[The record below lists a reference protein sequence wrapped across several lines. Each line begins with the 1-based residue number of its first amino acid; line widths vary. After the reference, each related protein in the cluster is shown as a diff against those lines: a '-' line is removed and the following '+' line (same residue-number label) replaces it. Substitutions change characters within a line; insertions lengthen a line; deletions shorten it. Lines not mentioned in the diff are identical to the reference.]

1 MTTLSQKYAN
11 KDTRDGIAVNKSY
24 LAPFHQF
31 FLEPGYNI
39 READE
44 QHVEYFAQCWAENAP
59 LPPLTVIVK
68 DNGLLIVDGQH
79 RYLGAQRAIERGHD
93 IARIECKDFTG
104 TEAHRVAF
112 MVSSSQGK
120 ALDAF
125 ERANAYRRLKGFGW
139 TNEEIAK
146 KVGRSVSDV
155 QMHLSL
161 QDVPEAIKQRVTG
174 GQLSYAS
181 AVAVTREH
189 GDKAVEVVEQ
199 AHKEAKA
206 AGKDKITAKQLN
218 KKPKKETDVPRIMQL
233 LQGATQA
240 AFGKNDYL
248 CLQPGVIDE
257 LMELINER

>member
-1 MTTLSQKYAN
+1 MKTLSQKYAN
-11 KDTRDGIAVNKSY
+11 KTTRDGIAVNKTY
-24 LAPFHQF
+24 LVPFDQLY
-31 FLEPGYNI
+31 LEPGYNV
-39 READE
+39 RNADE
-44 QHVEYFAQCWAENAP
+44 QHVAYFAQCWAEGSPIPA
-59 LPPLTVIVK
+59 LTVVVTEK
-68 DNGLLIVDGQH
+68 GQMIVDGQH
-79 RYLGAQRAIERGHD
+79 RYLGAKLAREQGFE

-104 TEAHRVAF
+104 SEADRVAF

-120 ALDAF
+120 ALDPF
-125 ERANAYRRLKGFGW
+125 ERANAYRRLKAFGW
-139 TNEEIAK
+139 TNDEIAK

-189 GDKAVEVVEQ
+189 GDKAAEVVEQ
-199 AHKEAKA
+199 AHEEAKA

-218 KKPKKETDVPRIMQL
+218 KKPKKATDVPRIMEL
-233 LQGATQA
+233 LKGATQA
-240 AFGKNDYL
+240 AFGNNDYL

-257 LMELINER
+257 LMELINGR

>member
-44 QHVEYFAQCWAENAP
+44 QHVEYFAQCWAEGAP

-104 TEAHRVAF
+104 TEADRVAF
-112 MVSSSQGK
+112 M
-120 ALDAF
+120 
-125 ERANAYRRLKGFGW
+125 
-139 TNEEIAK
+139 
-146 KVGRSVSDV
+146 
-155 QMHLSL
+155 
-161 QDVPEAIKQRVTG
+161 DVPQEIKERIKQ
-174 GQLSYAS
+174 GQMSYAS
-181 AVAVTREH
+181 GVAVTREH
-189 GDKAVEVVEQ
+189 GEKAVEVVEE

-218 KKPKKETDVPRIMQL
+218 KKQKKETDVPRIMQL

-257 LMELINER
+257 MELINGR